1 MLPIRP
7 FKTNFPG
14 MIFNSIVF
22 VVFFISLHLLYW
34 KAPKRFGNAILL
46 LGSVIFYGYWSILF
60 LFHFLGTILI
70 NYLLYIWAS
79 KHPGRLSLSI
89 TVILNLINL
98 AFFKYTYFLLN
109 FFVDLGISGDA
120 GKQLLLDSKSIV
132 LPLAI
137 SFYTF
142 QILALQID
150 SQREKFSEKISLEKF
165 SLFILFFPQ
174 LIAGP
179 IMRHG
184 DFFDQLDRNRRYS
197 GLSFNSGYILII
209 VGVIKKVLIA
219 DSISGLIDPVFSNP
233 SEYDSVSLIASVYG
247 FAIQIYCDFAGYTDM
262 ARGMALLLGFDIP
275 PNFNAPYFSLT
286 FKEFWTRWHITL
298 STWLRDYL
306 YISLGGNRQGKL
318 RTFINL
324 FLTMLLGGLWHGA
337 NYTFI
342 IWGFLHGSYLVIER
356 LLGLESPSRERSK
369 FLKIISALIVFHAVC
384 FAWIFFRAD
393 SASLSFSMISGIF
406 ANSGKIR
413 LLDVGPLLLLVIL
426 GLLTQLYEYLPKE
439 SKSISFRYRELVV
452 PVFALIIAFLTA
464 SVSSQASPF
473 IYFQF

>member
-1 MLPIRP
+1 
-7 FKTNFPG
+7 

-22 VVFFISLHLLYW
+22 VVFFISLHFLYW
-34 KAPKRFGNAILL
+34 KAPKRFGNIILL
-46 LGSVIFYGYWSILF
+46 IGSVIFYGYWSIPF

-70 NYLLYIWAS
+70 NYFLYIWAS
-79 KHPGRLSLSI
+79 KYPGRVSLSI
-89 TVILNLINL
+89 TVILNLLNL
-98 AFFKYTYFLLN
+98 AFFKYTYFLLSS
-109 FFVDLGISGDA
+109 FVDLGIAGDF
-120 GKQLLLDSKSIV
+120 GKQLLIDSKSIV

-150 SQREKFSEKISLEKF
+150 SHREKFSEKISLEKF

-197 GLSFNSGYILII
+197 NLSFNSGYILII
-209 VGVIKKVLIA
+209 LGVIKKVLIA
-219 DSISGLIDPVFSNP
+219 DSISVIIDPVFTHP
-233 SEYDSVSLIASVYG
+233 GDYDSISLLASIYG

-275 PNFNAPYFSLT
+275 PNFKAPYFSLS

-306 YISLGGNRQGKL
+306 YISLGGNRQGKI
-318 RTFINL
+318 RTFVNL

-356 LLGLESPSRERSK
+356 LLGLEKLSQDRPNFLK
-369 FLKIISALIVFHAVC
+369 FLSAFIVFHAVC

-393 SASLSFSMISGIF
+393 SASLSFSIISGMF
-406 ANSGKIR
+406 TNSGQMR
-413 LLDVGPLLLLVIL
+413 LLDIGPLLLLVIS
-426 GLLTQLYEYLPKE
+426 GIVTQLYEFLPKK
-439 SKSISFRYRELVV
+439 SKSIHFRYREIIV
-452 PVFALIIAFLTA
+452 PVFALIVAFLTA